1 MYCMPRFDQ
10 TLAALADPTR
20 RKLLS
25 RLAENP
31 CRAGVLAKGFTI
43 SRPAICKHT
52 RLLMRAGLIKAR
64 KSGRERIYELAPK
77 GGKTIKEIIVQLEEV
92 GRFWDIA
99 FDAFKRYAEE
109 QE

>member
-1 MYCMPRFDQ
+1 MSRFDQ

-25 RLAENP
+25 RLAAKP
-31 CRAGVLAKGFTI
+31 CRAGALAEGFTI
-43 SRPAICKHT
+43 SRPAIFKHT
-52 RLLMRAGLIKAR
+52 RVLTRAGLIKAR
-64 KSGRERIYELAPK
+64 KRGRERIYELAPK
-77 GGKTIKEIIVQLEEV
+77 GGETIRETIVELEEV

-99 FDAFKRYAEE
+99 LDAFKRYAEE

>member
-1 MYCMPRFDQ
+1 MPGFDQ

-25 RLAENP
+25 RLARNP
-31 CRAGVLAKGFTI
+31 CRAGVLAAGFTI
-43 SRPAICKHT
+43 SRPAIFKHT

-77 GGKTIKEIIVQLEEV
+77 GGAAIKEIIVELEEV
-92 GRFWDIA
+92 GRFWDLA
-99 FDAFKRYAEE
+99 LDAFKRYAEKE
-109 QE
+109 R

>member
-1 MYCMPRFDQ
+1 MPRFDE

-20 RKLLS
+20 RKLLY

-31 CRAGVLAKGFTI
+31 CRAGILAQGFAI

-77 GGKTIKEIIVQLEEV
+77 GGETIKEIIVQLEEV
-92 GRFWDIA
+92 GRFWDLA
-99 FDAFKRYAEE
+99 LDAFKRYAEE
-109 QE
+109 KA

>member
-1 MYCMPRFDQ
+1 MPRLDQ

-25 RLAENP
+25 RLAEKP
-31 CRAGVLAKGFTI
+31 CRAGDLAEGFTI
-43 SRPAICKHT
+43 SRPAICRHT
-52 RLLMRAGLIKAR
+52 RLLARAGLIKAT

-77 GGKTIKEIIVQLEEV
+77 GSGIIKEGVIQIEEV

-99 FDAFKRYAEE
+99 LDAFKHYAEE
-109 QE
+109 QK